1 MMFLL
6 EIKFGVCYYENVIML
21 YNKIDGELK

>member
-1 MMFLL
+1 MIFLL